1 MPTVYNKPHLAI
13 SEQVRLLASRGMVLR
28 DPALAAHWLGVV
40 GYYRLSG
47 YWYPYRRPASSATG
61 RSDAFEP
68 ETTFEQVV
76 ALYAFDRKLKLLV
89 LDALERV
96 EIAVRFRVGYT
107 LGRRG
112 AYAHLDPDTLDGAFG
127 RSAGYTTW
135 KRKVDAAQTASRE
148 DFVQHFRAKY
158 DGRLPVWVVTEILAF
173 GSLSHLYAGLKRV
186 DRDDIAREVGAVD
199 VAGRGNGAAF
209 ANWLRVFNY
218 LRNTCA
224 HHSRLWNR
232 NMTVQ
237 LAPRHLEAI
246 GSLRQLSVGGPAPTS
261 RPAGILAV
269 LAYLVNQISPGSAW
283 ATDITALVLG
293 DLPASQRQP
302 REMGFPRG
310 WLAISSTGAFTIG
323 P

>member
-1 MPTVYNKPHLAI
+1 MPTGYNKPHLAI
-13 SEQVRLLASRGMVLR
+13 SEQVRLLASRGMALR

-47 YWYPYRRPASSATG
+47 YWYPYRRPASGATG

-68 ETTFEQVV
+68 DTTFEQVV

-158 DGRLPVWVVTEILAF
+158 DGRLPVWVV
-173 GSLSHLYAGLKRV
+173 H
-186 DRDDIAREVGAVD
+186 
-199 VAGRGNGAAF
+199 
-209 ANWLRVFNY
+209 
-218 LRNTCA
+218 
-224 HHSRLWNR
+224 
-232 NMTVQ
+232 
-237 LAPRHLEAI
+237 
-246 GSLRQLSVGGPAPTS
+246 GPPTS
-261 RPAGILAV
+261 RRWCWEICPP
-269 LAYLVNQISPGSAW
+269 VNGS
-283 ATDITALVLG
+283 
-293 DLPASQRQP
+293 